1 VNKQVL
7 GTILGAALLGLAKS
21 KGSSAR
27 KMPLDDFFKKKVGN
41 QKQTFKIHF
50 DMNYAPFWDNHYQ
63 SSRIQYNFEEY
74 VGKFLDLIHDIA
86 NGFKAY
92 LDEECRIYG
101 NNQYLFYRIED
112 EEEARR
118 FAAEQGDAEGWLN
131 YINYYEDDV
140 LFESW
145 CSTRS
150 MYWDDELASEY
161 TSFDDWEYLEKLRSN
176 SEFHLKFQESV
187 DAYDIQKAIIE
198 DRLDEAKYLIDNHNI
213 FDYDEDEYWVG
224 NFLHKLQEEGEFE
237 GLEWEDVDEF
247 NALQHQIIQKKEE
260 LKALLTD
267 WKGDGIFCPID
278 EWLFDWNE
286 EVNGD
291 AGYVRGVLE
300 VKLNIET
307 INVSKT
313 QWMGF
318 IEIVLH
324 KAYQEWY
331 REEKPSNTIGDES
344 DVSDPVSLGL
354 EPNIWAKKKSN
365 LRKR

>member
-1 VNKQVL
+1 MNKTAL
-7 GTILGAALLGLAKS
+7 GAILGAALLGLAKS

-41 QKQTFKIHF
+41 QKQTFEIHF
-50 DMNYAPFWDNHYQ
+50 DMNYAPFWDDYYQ
-63 SSRIQYNFEEY
+63 SDRIQYDFEEY
-74 VGKFLDLIHDIA
+74 VGSFLEVIDSVA

-92 LDEECRIYG
+92 LNEEYHIYG
-101 NNQYLFYRIED
+101 NNQDLFYRIED
-112 EEEARR
+112 EEAARQQ
-118 FAAEQGDAEGWLN
+118 AAEQGDAEGWLN
-131 YINYYEDDV
+131 HITYYEFDD

-145 CSTRS
+145 CSDND
-150 MYWDDELASEY
+150 MYWNEYLASEY

-198 DRLDEAKYLIDNHNI
+198 DRLDEAKYLIDNYNI
-213 FDYDEDEYWVG
+213 FDYGMNDYWVG
-224 NFLHKLQEEGEFE
+224 NFLYKLQEEGEFE
-237 GLEWEDVDEF
+237 GLEWEDEDEF

-260 LKALLTD
+260 LKELLTD
-267 WKGDGIFCPID
+267 WKDDGIFCPTD
-278 EWLFDWNE
+278 EWLFDWHE

-313 QWMGF
+313 QWMDF
-318 IEIVLH
+318 IKTVLH
-324 KAYQEWY
+324 NAYKEWY
-331 REEKPSNTIGDES
+331 REEKPVSRVGYAEVGDPQILK
-344 DVSDPVSLGL
+344 V
-354 EPNIWAKKKSN
+354 EPDIWVKKKSN
-365 LRKR
+365 LRMR